1 MKNVFLIIITL
12 KIILSQIIF
21 PFKIK
26 TNENINDPEEYIKIY
41 QNNNITIELNLGTP
55 NQKLPIYLKLQKYP
69 FSISSSKTNLPI
81 ETFKEN
87 ESNSLEIISKEENFE
102 DEDFKIGKKV
112 KDIFLI
118 NNNNL
123 KLNFIL
129 SSKQGYLLQD
139 TGIIG
144 LSFKSNNKD
153 LKEYNFIEQLKEK
166 KIIEKEIFFLEYKN
180 DIEGNFILGKF
191 PHEINNKY
199 KKKNYKEFE
208 PNIINTRIEIKLN
221 DINYGK
227 YEIESLIDCTLSY
240 ENSLLRGTSKYKE
253 IVLKNFFNEYIK
265 NNHCFNTSIG
275 LLGSY
280 IYYCDDSID
289 ITKFQPLI
297 FTFYQSNF
305 TFELDYNDLFIKKG
319 KYYFFL
325 CYFYKTISTN
335 YLLGKPF
342 FKKYTFLFNKE
353 KRNIGFYYKDNS
365 NFFNFFPWFILILAL
380 GIIVYLS
387 YYIYKIVKIKK
398 KKKQASELIEEILN
412 ETEKE

>member
-166 KIIEKEIFFLEYKN
+166 K
-180 DIEGNFILGKF
+180 
-191 PHEINNKY
+191 
-199 KKKNYKEFE
+199 
-208 PNIINTRIEIKLN
+208 
-221 DINYGK
+221 
-227 YEIESLIDCTLSY
+227 
-240 ENSLLRGTSKYKE
+240 
-253 IVLKNFFNEYIK
+253 
-265 NNHCFNTSIG
+265 
-275 LLGSY
+275 
-280 IYYCDDSID
+280 
-289 ITKFQPLI
+289 
-297 FTFYQSNF
+297 
-305 TFELDYNDLFIKKG
+305 
-319 KYYFFL
+319 
-325 CYFYKTISTN
+325 
-335 YLLGKPF
+335 
-342 FKKYTFLFNKE
+342 
-353 KRNIGFYYKDNS
+353 
-365 NFFNFFPWFILILAL
+365 
-380 GIIVYLS
+380 
-387 YYIYKIVKIKK
+387 
-398 KKKQASELIEEILN
+398 
-412 ETEKE
+412 